1 MSNTLWSPHVRN
13 DEAPIYRAIA
23 DALERDI
30 DSGILRDGARLPT
43 HRQLAQTL
51 GVTPLTITRAYK
63 EASRRGLIDA
73 TVGRG
78 TFVRT
83 AAPPVFGTKASRDPS
98 ASIDLAKNIIQ
109 SSEDIDLDARALASV
124 RPYLRDAEYA
134 PTEGLLRHR
143 AAAAA
148 WLRRSNLDVNPDRIV
163 LTPGAH
169 QGMLAVLA
177 AICRPG
183 DTILAEEF
191 SYPRFNS
198 IAALLHVRV
207 QPVALDERGL
217 VPAALEKACRRF
229 SPKALY
235 FIPNLQNPTGSVMP
249 EKRRREIA
257 AIIRKHSLVAI
268 EDDVY
273 GFLLDA
279 PPPPVASIAPD
290 LTVFLTS
297 ASKSVTPSLRVGIAA
312 LPENLVERVTLAFA
326 ATTAFTSS
334 ASAELFTQ
342 MIESGIAAQVVEN
355 KRRVIATNRHAA
367 ERALG
372 SERIDAAHP
381 MSPHLWISLDGALDA
396 HELAS
401 RARLRGIVVAPASAF
416 AIDRT
421 SHPNAMRVSI
431 GATADTKALE
441 SALRTV
447 ASLIDNPRM
456 GSGAVV

>member
-1 MSNTLWSPHVRN
+1 MSNTLWSPHVRSE
-13 DEAPIYRAIA
+13 DAPIYRAIA

-43 HRQLAQTL
+43 HRDLARNL

-63 EASRRGLIDA
+63 EASRRGLIDSS
-73 TVGRG
+73 VGRG

-83 AAPPVFGTKASRDPS
+83 AAPPVFGTSSQRDTTTM
-98 ASIDLAKNIIQ
+98 DLAKNIIQ
-109 SSEDIDLDARALASV
+109 CADGIDLDARALASV

-134 PTEGLLRHR
+134 PPEGLLRHR
-143 AAAAA
+143 AAGAA
-148 WLRRSNLDVNPDRIV
+148 WLRRSRLDVGPDRIV
-163 LTPGAH
+163 ITPGAH
-169 QGMLAVLA
+169 QAMLSVLA
-177 AICRPG
+177 ALCRPG
-183 DTILAEEF
+183 DTILAEEYT
-191 SYPRFNS
+191 YPRFNT

-207 QPVALDERGL
+207 QPVAIDERGL

-257 AIIRKHSLVAI
+257 AILKRHSLVAI

-273 GFLLDA
+273 GFLLGS
-279 PPPPVASIAPD
+279 PLPPVASMAPE

-297 ASKSVTPSLRVGIAA
+297 SSKSVTPSLRIGMAA

-334 ASAELFTQ
+334 AAAELFTQ
-342 MIESGIAAQVVEN
+342 LIESGAAVKAIESKRKVVE
-355 KRRVIATNRHAA
+355 TNRRAA

-372 SERIDAAHP
+372 TTRIDAHP
-381 MSPHLWISLDGALDA
+381 MSPHLWISLEGSIDA
-396 HELAS
+396 HELAN
-401 RARLRGIVVAPASAF
+401 RARLRGIAVAPASAF

-421 SHPNAMRVSI
+421 AHANALRISI
-431 GATADTKALE
+431 GATTDTKALE

-447 ASLIDNPRM
+447 ASLIDNP
-456 GSGAVV
+456 GLAAGAVV

>member
-1 MSNTLWSPHVRN
+1 MSNTLWSPHVRQQ
-13 DEAPIYRAIA
+13 DAPIYRAIA
-23 DALERDI
+23 DALEKDI
-30 DSGILRDGARLPT
+30 DSGILREGARLPT
-43 HRQLAQTL
+43 HRQLAQKL

-63 EASRRGLIDA
+63 EASRRGLIDSS
-73 TVGRG
+73 VGRG

-83 AAPPVFGTKASRDPS
+83 NAAPVFSSHRDTT
-98 ASIDLAKNIIQ
+98 AVDLAKNIIQ
-109 SSEDIDLDARALASV
+109 GNEVIDLDARALASV

-134 PTEGLLRHR
+134 PSEGLLRHR

-148 WLRRSNLDVNPDRIV
+148 WLRRSDLDIAPDRIV
-163 LTPGAH
+163 ITPGAH
-169 QGMLAVLA
+169 QGILAVLA
-177 AICRPG
+177 ALCRPG

-207 QPVALDERGL
+207 QPVALDDRGL
-217 VPAALEKACRRF
+217 VPNALENACRRF

-235 FIPNLQNPTGSVMP
+235 LIPNLQNPTGSVMP

-257 AIIRKHSLVAI
+257 AIMKKHSLYAI

-273 GFLLDA
+273 GFLLET
-279 PPPPVASIAPD
+279 PPPPIASLAPE

-297 ASKSVTPSLRVGIAA
+297 ASKSLSPSLRIGIAA
-312 LPENLVERVTLAFA
+312 LPQDLVERVTLAFA

-334 ASAELFTQ
+334 AAAELFAQ
-342 MIESGIAAQVVEN
+342 VIESGAAERVVEN
-355 KRRVIATNRHAA
+355 KRLIISTNRRAA

-372 SERIDAAHP
+372 ASRIVAHP
-381 MSPHLWISLDGALDA
+381 MSPHLWISLDGALDS
-396 HELAS
+396 HELAD
-401 RARLRGIVVAPASAF
+401 RARLRGVAIAPASSF

-421 SHPNAMRVSI
+421 SHPNAMRISI
-431 GATADTKALE
+431 GAVTDPKQLE

-456 GSGAVV
+456 GAGAVV

>member
-13 DEAPIYRAIA
+13 DGAPIYRAIA
-23 DALERDI
+23 DALEHDI
-30 DSGILRDGARLPT
+30 DNGILRDGVRLPT

-63 EASRRGLIDA
+63 EAARRGLIDS

-83 AAPPVFGTKASRDPS
+83 AAAPIFGASSQRD
-98 ASIDLAKNIIQ
+98 ASTVDLSKNIIH
-109 SSEDIDLDARALASV
+109 SADPIDLDARALASV

-134 PTEGLLRHR
+134 PSEGLLRHR
-143 AAAAA
+143 AAASA
-148 WLRRSNLDVNPDRIV
+148 WLRRSNLDVDPDRIV
-163 LTPGAH
+163 ITPGAH
-169 QGMLAVLA
+169 QAMLAVLA
-177 AICRPG
+177 AMCRPG
-183 DTILAEEF
+183 DTILAEEYT
-191 SYPRFNS
+191 YPRFNT

-235 FIPNLQNPTGSVMP
+235 FIPNLQNPTGTVMP

-257 AIIRKHSLVAI
+257 AIIKRHSLVAI

-273 GFLLDA
+273 GFLLES
-279 PPPPVASIAPD
+279 PPPPVASMAPE
-290 LTVFLTS
+290 LTAFLTS
-297 ASKSVTPSLRVGIAA
+297 SSKSVTPSLRIGIAA
-312 LPENLVERVTLAFA
+312 LPENLVERVTQAFA

-334 ASAELFTQ
+334 AAAELFTQ
-342 MIESGIAAQVVEN
+342 LIESGAAAKAVES
-355 KRRVIATNRHAA
+355 KRRVIITNRHAA

-372 SERIDAAHP
+372 TSRIDAHP
-381 MSPHLWISLDGALDA
+381 MSPHLWISLEGSIDV
-396 HELAS
+396 HELAN
-401 RARLRGIVVAPASAF
+401 RARLRGINIAPASAF
-416 AIDRT
+416 AIDR
-421 SHPNAMRVSI
+421 SAHANAMRISI
-431 GATADTKALE
+431 GATTDTKALE

-456 GSGAVV
+456 SAGLVV